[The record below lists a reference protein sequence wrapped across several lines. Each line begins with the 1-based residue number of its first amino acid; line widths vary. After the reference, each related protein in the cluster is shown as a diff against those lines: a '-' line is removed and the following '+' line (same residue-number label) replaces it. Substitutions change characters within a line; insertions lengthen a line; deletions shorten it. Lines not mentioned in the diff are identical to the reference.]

1 MSSLSVKD
9 RAKMFG
15 DLASPSHDRP
25 ERSYHQMGSVVSKSP
40 FKTSAS
46 PRPKSVAPAFLT
58 SNTPKSSVP
67 FSPGSSYQK
76 QRLQT
81 SSYTSSSGRKK
92 SLDWPVEDGIPV
104 PSASKNKM
112 LPENMP
118 PVILPS
124 SKLQKSPSP
133 LKVLQNKDHILR
145 QTSNPGMNKA
155 MMEVESSPLK
165 IPQKKEKQSKY
176 TSPVIRS
183 SAKMLQSKTADSSG
197 KLQATISKNSCS
209 SDNEN
214 ENKIPTNDSTS
225 LRGKSS
231 RALRLMRA
239 KRNGASSPSPLIETG
254 LKQCLKAAKVVMQ
267 DEKSEAGASDVSSR
281 SSLSNMEL
289 SEIATRALEIS
300 KNKMRNE
307 LNETK
312 RPSSTRSNSKTS
324 NQDARR
330 ALLNLTMMKKKGPNA
345 SRKSIGDGGASERLG
360 VKASRAVAMK
370 NSSKRRGGSESG
382 AKTSFEI
389 QRTSSLQS
397 NESGRSR
404 RSEHPA
410 FAGRPS
416 PRGEKASN
424 VSSAHILASFRQ
436 FNASRNSP
444 LPSHQQGKTSFSRS
458 KFVHDFFNTFR
469 IPI

>member
-25 ERSYHQMGSVVSKSP
+25 ERSYHQMGNVVTKSP
-40 FKTSAS
+40 FKASAS

-76 QRLQT
+76 QKLQT
-81 SSYTSSSGRKK
+81 SSFVSSPGGRK

-104 PSASKNKM
+104 PSASKKKT

-118 PVILPS
+118 PAILPS
-124 SKLQKSPSP
+124 SKRPNSPSP
-133 LKVLQNKDHILR
+133 FKVLQNKEHPVR
-145 QTSNPGMNKA
+145 QTSSLGMNKA
-155 MMEVESSPLK
+155 TMEVESFPLK
-165 IPQKKEKQSKY
+165 ILQKKEKQSKY
-176 TSPVIRS
+176 TSPIMRS
-183 SAKMLQSKTADSSG
+183 SAKLLQSRIADPSSN
-197 KLQATISKNSCS
+197 LQANISKNGS
-209 SDNEN
+209 SGDNEN
-214 ENKIPTNDSTS
+214 ENKNPTNDSS
-225 LRGKSS
+225 HRGKSS

-267 DEKSEAGASDVSSR
+267 EEKSEAGASDVSSR

-289 SEIATRALEIS
+289 SEIATRALKIS
-300 KNKMRNE
+300 KNKMENE

-312 RPSSTRSNSKTS
+312 IPISTRSSSKTLD
-324 NQDARR
+324 QDARR
-330 ALLNLTMMKKKGPNA
+330 ALLNLTMMKKKVPNA
-345 SRKSIGDGGASERLG
+345 SRKSIGDGDASERLG

-370 NSSKRRGGSESG
+370 NSTKRRGASESG
-382 AKTSFEI
+382 TKSSLEI

-397 NESGRSR
+397 NESSRSR

-410 FAGRPS
+410 LASRPS
-416 PRGEKASN
+416 PRVKKASI

-436 FNASRNSP
+436 FNASRNSH
-444 LPSHQQGKTSFSRS
+444 PSHQQGKTSFSLS
-458 KFVHDFFNTFR
+458 KFVQDFFLY
-469 IPI
+469 I